1 MIGAGASGVMS
12 AIFAKNK
19 KNEVFLFDSNEKI
32 GKKIYIS
39 GKGRCNITNNKDISE
54 FFDEINRNKNFMYS
68 SFYSFTNED
77 ILKFFNENGLKTK
90 VERGGRVFP
99 LSDKSSDVIKTL
111 EKVLCVKG
119 VNVILNT
126 EVKDVCISDEK
137 FLLKTKENFGPFD
150 KVIFA
155 TGGKSYPFTGSKG
168 KGHEILK
175 KLGHNI
181 TDLKAGLVGVDIK
194 ENIRKYS
201 RVSLKFVEFSVY
213 NKNNKLLNKE
223 FGEMLF
229 THTGFSGP
237 IVLKSSKFF
246 ENKKDYKIVIDL
258 KPKLDEHT
266 LDLRLLREFE
276 YNKNKNI
283 KNVLSNVLI
292 NSMVELVLEK
302 SNVDGNI
309 SVNQLEKGE
318 RKKIVH
324 TIKNLEF
331 SFRNLRPL
339 SEAIITIG
347 GVDVKEV
354 NSSTMESKIVK
365 NLYIVGEL
373 LDVDANTGGYN
384 LTIAFSTG
392 HLAGISCLGKGV

>member
-1 MIGAGASGVMS
+1 MS
-12 AIFAKNK
+12 AIFSKNE
-19 KNEVFLFDSNEKI
+19 NTEVFLFDGNEKI

-39 GKGRCNITNNKDISE
+39 GKGRCNITNSKEIYE
-54 FFDEINRNKNFMYS
+54 FFDEINRNKNFLYS
-68 SFYSFTNED
+68 SLYSYTNED

-111 EKVLCVKG
+111 ENVLNIKG
-119 VNVILNT
+119 VKTILNT
-126 EVKDVCISDEK
+126 EIKDVKLVEDK
-137 FLLKTKENFGPFD
+137 FELVCNKDYGLFD

-155 TGGKSYPFTGSKG
+155 TGGKSYPFTGSRG
-168 KGHEILK
+168 RGHEILK
-175 KLGHNI
+175 NLGHTI
-181 TDLKAGLVGVDIK
+181 TDLKSGLVGIDVK
-194 ENIRKYS
+194 EKIRKYS
-201 RVSLKFVEFSVY
+201 GVSLKFVDFKIY
-213 NKNNKLLNKE
+213 NSNRKLINSE

-237 IVLKSSKFF
+237 IVLKSSKYFD
-246 ENKKDYKIVIDL
+246 NSKDFIVSIDL

-266 LDLRLLREFE
+266 LDLRLLREFDE
-276 YNKNKNI
+276 NKNKNL
-283 KNVLSNVLI
+283 KNV
-292 NSMVELVLEK
+292 MVELVLEK
-302 SNVDGNI
+302 SEVDGEL
-309 SVNQLEKGE
+309 SVNQLKKED
-318 RKKIVH
+318 RKKLVE

-331 SFRNLRPL
+331 NFKSLRPL

-347 GVDVKEV
+347 GVSVKEV
-354 NSSTMESKIVK
+354 NSSTMESKLIK

-392 HLAGISCLGKGV
+392 HLAGVSCIEKGE

>member
-1 MIGAGASGVMS
+1 MGAGASGIMS
-12 AIFAKNK
+12 AIFSKNE
-19 KNEVFLFDSNEKI
+19 NTEVFLFDGNEKI

-39 GKGRCNITNNKDISE
+39 GKGRCNITNSKEIYE
-54 FFDEINRNKNFMYS
+54 FFDEINRNKNFLYS
-68 SFYSFTNED
+68 SLYSYTNED

-111 EKVLCVKG
+111 ENVLNIKG
-119 VNVILNT
+119 VKTILNT
-126 EVKDVCISDEK
+126 EIKDVKLVEDK
-137 FLLKTKENFGPFD
+137 FELVCNKDYGLFD

-155 TGGKSYPFTGSKG
+155 TGGKSYPFTGSRG
-168 KGHEILK
+168 RGHEILK
-175 KLGHNI
+175 NLGHTI
-181 TDLKAGLVGVDIK
+181 TDLKSGLVGIDVK
-194 ENIRKYS
+194 EKIRKYS
-201 RVSLKFVEFSVY
+201 GVSLKFVDFKIY
-213 NKNNKLLNKE
+213 NSNRKLINSE

-237 IVLKSSKFF
+237 IVLKSSKYFD
-246 ENKKDYKIVIDL
+246 NSKDFIVSIDL

-266 LDLRLLREFE
+266 LDLRLLREFDE
-276 YNKNKNI
+276 NKNKNL
-283 KNVLSNVLI
+283 KNV
-292 NSMVELVLEK
+292 MVELVLEK
-302 SNVDGNI
+302 SEVDGEL
-309 SVNQLEKGE
+309 SVNQLKKED
-318 RKKIVH
+318 RKKLVE

-331 SFRNLRPL
+331 NFKSLRPL

-347 GVDVKEV
+347 GVSVKEV
-354 NSSTMESKIVK
+354 NSSTMESKLIK

-392 HLAGISCLGKGV
+392 HLAGVSCIEKGE